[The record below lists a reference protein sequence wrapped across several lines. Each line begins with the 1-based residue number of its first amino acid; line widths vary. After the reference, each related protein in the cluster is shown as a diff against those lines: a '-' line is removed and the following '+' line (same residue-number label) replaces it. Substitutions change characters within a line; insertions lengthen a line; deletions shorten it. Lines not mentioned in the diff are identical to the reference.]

1 MRSAHDAWNRRRWRK
16 PAKKSLPFR
25 YHAIGVLRGN
35 GVLAV
40 CILFPLLAAST
51 HTTSSA
57 PRKRIV
63 LLGATGSI
71 GESALRVI
79 AAHPDRLELVGIAA
93 GRNWQKL
100 AQIAERHPSLR
111 HVALYDE
118 AAFHDARASLAF
130 AAGTRFYVGLGG
142 LCELAQLTQAD
153 LVLVA
158 IVGTTALEPTLA
170 AIAAGKTI
178 ALASKEI
185 LVLAGKF
192 VMAAAR
198 ERGVSL
204 LPVDSEHNA
213 LFQCLERPSS
223 GSGSAQKAGLRPC
236 PARAVKRIFLTASGG
251 AFRDL
256 PTEALAHVTPA
267 DALKHPNWTMGA
279 KITVDSATLANKG
292 LELIEAQWLFDLAP
306 AQCQAVLHPQSI
318 IHCLVE
324 YADGSLLS
332 QLCPPSMTF
341 PIQHALLYPER
352 APGVEPTLDFTKK
365 LSLDFRPIDT
375 ARFPMLRLAHE
386 VMLAGGTAPAIY
398 NAANEVAVAAFLA
411 GQLPFLAI
419 AEVVDKTLQH
429 LPHTDPRSL
438 AEVLD
443 ADAKARRVSA
453 GFTAKIST

>member
-1 MRSAHDAWNRRRWRK
+1 
-16 PAKKSLPFR
+16 
-25 YHAIGVLRGN
+25 
-35 GVLAV
+35 
-40 CILFPLLAAST
+40 LAAPT
-51 HTTSSA
+51 HTTPSA

-71 GESALRVI
+71 GENALRVI
-79 AAHPDRLELVGIAA
+79 DAHPDRLELVGIAA
-93 GRNWQKL
+93 GHNWQKL
-100 AQIAERHPSLR
+100 AQIAQRFPSVR

-118 AAFHDARASLAF
+118 TAFREARASATFAPQTAF
-130 AAGTRFYVGLGG
+130 YAGLSG
-142 LCELAQLTQAD
+142 LCEIAQLAQAD

-213 LFQCLERPSS
+213 LFQCLER
-223 GSGSAQKAGLRPC
+223 GSQTG
-236 PARAVKRIFLTASGG
+236 PAREPNYGLKQIFLTASGG

-267 DALKHPNWTMGA
+267 DALKHPNWAMGA
-279 KITVDSATLANKG
+279 KITIDSATLANKG
-292 LELIEAQWLFDLAP
+292 LELIEAKWLFDLAP
-306 AQCQAVLHPQSI
+306 EQCQAVLHPQSI
-318 IHCLVE
+318 VHCLVE
-324 YADGSLLS
+324 YTDGSLLA

-352 APGVEPTLDFTKK
+352 APGVESTLDFAQA

-375 ARFPMLRLAHE
+375 ARFPMLRFAHE
-386 VMLAGGTAPAIY
+386 VMRGGGTAPAIY
-398 NAANEVAVAAFLA
+398 NAANEVAVAAFL
-411 GQLPFLAI
+411 GRQIPFLAI
-419 AEVVDKTLQH
+419 AEVVDKTLQC
-429 LPHTDPRSL
+429 LPHTEPRSL
-438 AEVLD
+438 ADVLA
-443 ADAKARRVSA
+443 ADTQARQVA
-453 GFTAKIST
+453 TDFAAKIYT

>member
-1 MRSAHDAWNRRRWRK
+1 VRTRSWQA
-16 PAKKSLPFR
+16 SPFP
-25 YHAIGVLRGN
+25 
-35 GVLAV
+35 VLAA
-40 CILFPLLAAST
+40 PT
-51 HTTSSA
+51 HTTPSS

-79 AAHPDRLELVGIAA
+79 AAHPDRLELVGVAA
-93 GRNWQKL
+93 ARSWQKL
-100 AQIAERHPSLR
+100 AQIAKKFPSIR

-118 AAFHDARASLAF
+118 AAFREARASGGF
-130 AAGTRFYVGLGG
+130 APCTVFHTGPGG
-142 LCELAQLTQAD
+142 LCELAQLAEAD
-153 LVLVA
+153 LILVA
-158 IVGTTALEPTLA
+158 IVGTTALEPTLT

-198 ERGVSL
+198 ERGVAL

-213 LFQCLERPSS
+213 LFQCLDRGVGHQSR
-223 GSGSAQKAGLRPC
+223 AG
-236 PARAVKRIFLTASGG
+236 VKQIFLTASGG

-256 PTEALAHVTPA
+256 PAEALARVTPA
-267 DALKHPNWTMGA
+267 DALKHPNWAMGA

-318 IHCLVE
+318 VHCLVE
-324 YADGSLLS
+324 YADGSLLA

-352 APGVEPTLDFTKK
+352 ARGVEPTLDFAQT

-386 VMLAGGTAPAIY
+386 VMHAGGTAPAIY
-398 NAANEVAVAAFLA
+398 NAANEIAVAAFLSEKI
-411 GQLPFLAI
+411 PFLAI
-419 AEVVDKTLQH
+419 AEVVDKTLQR
-429 LPHTDPRSL
+429 LPHHDPRELTDIL
-438 AEVLD
+438 A
-443 ADAKARRVSA
+443 ADAQARRVA
-453 GFTAKIST
+453 HELAAQIA